1 MAETLYDSGWVPQA
15 SGAIN
20 AAVNVTSCSV
30 IRFIIAASGSGGTSA
45 SAGWS
50 AGLDTPVPW
59 TKNTPA
65 YPVNPK
71 ITGTYALGTHPG
83 QNTNK
88 AYYIG
93 VGLTG
98 SGANH
103 VDDFVPQTLFVNCA
117 VSASSWGRVIIEGL

>member
-1 MAETLYDSGWVPQA
+1 MASTYYDSGWVPAA
-15 SGAIN
+15 SGAVT
-20 AAVNVTSCSV
+20 ATCNVSDCSIV
-30 IRFIIAASGSGGTSA
+30 RFIIATSGSGGASA
-45 SAGWS
+45 SAGWV

-71 ITGTYALGTHPG
+71 VSGVYALGTPPAA
-83 QNTNK
+83 NANK
-88 AYYIG
+88 IYYIG

-103 VDDFVPQTLFVNCA
+103 IDDFVPSTITVGCA
-117 VSASSWGRVIIEGL
+117 VSASSWGRVIIEGN